1 MLPSSR
7 ASGGGKTKLK
17 KSLDD
22 ILENSFHIDTI
33 VPAPEGCSPEQRQ
46 IHENR
51 RQKHIAEAEESM
63 LYICRT
69 LHKYLKNG
77 ISPLLLREFYQS
89 YLIREGQSK
98 CADKFVEMMRL
109 PEPSES
115 SDVFLQIED
124 VQLNYEAI
132 LQILSAQDATAVVE
146 VQTAITKINDSN
158 VSLIK
163 KQQKK
168 IEYFNDDRFLK
179 WFFYFYIRY
188 PGFASKVDRWNRDA
202 WHVKWAKEGYGYTGA
217 FQRPLSEIDYTFTGP
232 VCDTSH
238 VLDFDPD
245 FLNEMVCVFTIV
257 WRLWLSEYDETT
269 DAPYI
274 KILRE
279 NISSRPWNKFFNES
293 FVPTS
298 GNGTRTEPIDPAR
311 TQQFFQELLGQCS
324 EEMQDPRKLEQ
335 WIGVLTVAGNK
346 IAEHTESVRKCVIKH
361 VLNASGF
368 MHGWTTNALRHIKD
382 AMYEDAHALRV
393 SAQDFGRMGYDVAGA
408 VTGITNTGVR
418 YGFDAARNAWSR
430 PWSRPSGQRF
440 IEVPDNF
447 GEDLIEIPGS
457 QSGVNT
463 GIGMLQDF
471 NPQAP
476 SNSFPSTPSP
486 SQNSSYVRTQ
496 TAPAPANNIFGS
508 SARPGNSRFASTNQT
523 VKCTVTFYFN
533 DKIITRFNRPDNTYL
548 MGDISTPLE
557 TFKHQQFL
565 GSYDTFDQKY
575 DVIVPMQGGEIIQN
589 AAQSTLRQLINLQQQ
604 DIDNLNVIVIQK
616 PQINPQQQQ
625 SPMFSSGNSN
635 SNSYDPPSGGGG
647 GGGSNSYDP
656 SSSYQQQYKKMT
668 TTQIDTKLKKYKSN
682 VDEIT
687 VQSFL
692 QTIDLPSLIL
702 FFNYLKQNGYAIP
715 NDYQDI
721 IDYNTLSIYTINNS
735 NGMFVD
741 VNNPGEMVRFNAQ
754 TYEALKQQLDNDEYY
769 DREDGI
775 TRLGYISERLA
786 NCLYKMYFVLGKTN
800 AMDVVSKPFSKS
812 KKIEGTV
819 NIFIN
824 GVPAETMQLTQKIF
838 EKLNELEMESDRYIV
853 KIGETQI
860 TGANTPNSLGYTD
873 GSRIDLII
881 VEKEPKTKSKTSKG
895 GSKTRKRRHN
905 KRTHRIKPR
914 KLMSRRQKYS
924 RRK

>member
-22 ILENSFHIDTI
+22 ILENSFHISTI
-33 VPAPEGCSPEQRQ
+33 VQAPEGCSPEQRQ

-115 SDVFLQIED
+115 SDVLLQIED

-132 LQILSAQDATAVVE
+132 LQILSAQDATALVE
-146 VQTAITKINDSN
+146 VQTAISKINDSN
-158 VSLIK
+158 VSLIN

-217 FQRPLSEIDYTFTGP
+217 FQTPLSELDYTFTGP

-279 NISSRPWNKFFNES
+279 NIPSRPWNTFFNKI

-298 GNGTRTEPIDPAR
+298 GDRSGNVPIDPAR

-382 AMYEDAHALRV
+382 AIYEDADALRV

-430 PWSRPSGQRF
+430 PWSRPSGHRF
-440 IEVPDNF
+440 IKVPDNF
-447 GEDLIEIPGS
+447 GDEEGEEEYE

-463 GIGMLQDF
+463 GIGMPQDF

-476 SNSFPSTPSP
+476 SNSFPSTPNMGSTFTPLP
-486 SQNSSYVRTQ
+486 SQNSSYVRT
-496 TAPAPANNIFGS
+496 APAPANSRFGS
-508 SARPGNSRFASTNQT
+508 SARPENSRFASTNQT
-523 VKCTVTFYFN
+523 VECFITFYFN
-533 DKIITRFNRPDNTYL
+533 NEIISKFNRPDNTYL

-565 GSYDTFDQKY
+565 GSYDTFDQNY

-625 SPMFSSGNSN
+625 QSPMFSSGASGGG
-635 SNSYDPPSGGGG
+635 NSYDPP
-647 GGGSNSYDP
+647 P
-656 SSSYQQQYKKMT
+656 SSSYKKMT
-668 TTQIDTKLKKYKSN
+668 ITQIDTKLKKYKSN
-682 VDEIT
+682 VDERT
-687 VQSFL
+687 VHSFL

-702 FFNYLKQNGYAIP
+702 FFNYLKQNGYTIP
-715 NDYQDI
+715 DGYQDI
-721 IDYNTLSIYTINNS
+721 IDKNTLSIYTINNS

-741 VNNPGEMVRFNAQ
+741 VNNPEETVRFNAQ
-754 TYEALKQQLDNDEYY
+754 TYEALKQQLDNEEYY
-769 DREDGI
+769 DREDGL
-775 TRLGYISERLA
+775 TRIGHIIERLA
-786 NCLYKMYFVLGKTN
+786 NCLYKMYFVLRKTN
-800 AMDVVSKPFSKS
+800 AMDVVSKPSSKS

-824 GVPAETMQLTQKIF
+824 GDPAGTMLLTDKIF
-838 EKLNELEMESDRYIV
+838 EKLNELRMKSDRYIV
-853 KIGETQI
+853 KIGENQI
-860 TGANTPNSLGYTD
+860 TGLNTPNSLGYKD
-873 GSRIDLII
+873 GEKIYLII
-881 VEKEPKTKSKTSKG
+881 VEKEPKTKSKG
-895 GSKTRKRRHN
+895 GSKTRKHRHN